1 MRARSRETWRMARF
15 TLASFAACSAVTPFA
30 ESTGVPYTSLANT
43 PLLARVGGV
52 VDATAPLEVTSGV
65 PKGATANGSTPVVPT
80 VVPTVVPVPTPEVV
94 PGVRPFTLEAPASAP
109 SEDVEPLAWF
119 AATASSVCWLRTST
133 VVVLL
138 GVVVALDVPAPVPDD
153 VATGCPDEI
162 PGALLMTVPVAL
174 MLTAMGPAAVVV
186 AAPAVVAKDNAI
198 AAASEA
204 DERWRIAISCVV
216 P

>member
-1 MRARSRETWRMARF
+1 M
-15 TLASFAACSAVTPFA
+15 LAKV
-30 ESTGVPYTSLANT
+30 GV
-43 PLLARVGGV
+43 V
-52 VDATAPLEVTSGV
+52 VDATAVLEVTSDV
-65 PKGATANGSTPVVPT
+65 PKGATANGSAP
-80 VVPTVVPVPTPEVV
+80 VVPTVVPVPVVAPE
-94 PGVRPFTLEAPASAP
+94 TLGAPASGP
-109 SEDVEPLAWF
+109 SEEVEPLAWF

-138 GVVVALDVPAPVPDD
+138 GGVVLVDVPLLVPVPDD
-153 VATGCPDEI
+153 AATGGADAML
-162 PGALLMTVPVAL
+162 GALLMTVPVEL
-174 MLTAMGPAAVVV
+174 MLPPIGLAAVGV